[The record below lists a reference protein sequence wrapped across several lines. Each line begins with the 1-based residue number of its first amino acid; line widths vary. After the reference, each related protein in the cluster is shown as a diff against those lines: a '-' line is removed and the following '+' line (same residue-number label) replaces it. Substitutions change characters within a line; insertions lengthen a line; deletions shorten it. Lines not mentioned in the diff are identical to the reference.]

1 VEWSDPW
8 IRARVAWVFVVLAA
22 LFLSGS
28 FWLVG
33 GYVLC
38 GTDTT
43 EPGAFGDWAC
53 ENLVHPVVPWLL
65 IVAIPLV
72 VVLLGG
78 HVAIKR
84 KSWGLFGSSVIGAPL
99 LLVIGHI
106 SLTAIF

>member
-1 VEWSDPW
+1 MEWSDPW
-8 IRARVAWVFVVLAA
+8 LRARVAWVFVVFAA

-33 GYVLC
+33 GYSFC

-53 ENLVHPVVPWLL
+53 ENLVHPVVPWVL
-65 IVAIPLV
+65 IALIPLALL
-72 VVLLGG
+72 LLGG

-84 KSWGLFGSSVIGAPL
+84 KSWGLFAASVIGAPL
-99 LLVIGHI
+99 LLLIGHI